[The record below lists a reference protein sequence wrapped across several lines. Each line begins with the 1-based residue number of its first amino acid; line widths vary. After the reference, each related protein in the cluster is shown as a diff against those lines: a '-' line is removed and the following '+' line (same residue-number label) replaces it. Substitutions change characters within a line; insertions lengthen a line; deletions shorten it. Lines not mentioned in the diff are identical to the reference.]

1 MKKEVPTQLLVGLAI
16 VLVGGGALGGEYFLV
31 KWLPKHRERVREETL
46 ELLPY
51 QNAALGVEMQV
62 AAGLYGK
69 VEDFP
74 GGVRIT
80 RPKFWSIPPALTLT
94 SQPNPDAT
102 SEFSPE
108 VLAKWQT
115 EGVYQEIPRY
125 HFERTKINNRDAVL
139 IWQYANRAMLL
150 TARVISPQRIV
161 EAACTPGR
169 EDEDL
174 YMQACDESVR
184 TMKVAGPE
192 PLPPLQPILELTGR
206 VGRTRGAR

>member
-1 MKKEVPTQLLVGLAI
+1 MKKAIPTQLIVALAI
-16 VLVGGGALGGEYFLV
+16 MLVGGGALGGEYFLV
-31 KWLPKHRERVREETL
+31 KWLPKHQERVREETL
-46 ELLPY
+46 ELMPY
-51 QNAALGVEMQV
+51 QNAALGVEMQI
-62 AAGLYGK
+62 AAGLYGR

-94 SQPNPDAT
+94 SQPNPDAVF
-102 SEFSPE
+102 EFSPE

-115 EGVYQEIPRY
+115 QGVYQEIPRY

-150 TARVISPQRIV
+150 TARVISPERIV

-184 TMKVAGPE
+184 TLKVAGPE
-192 PLPPLQPILELTGR
+192 PPPPQQPVLELTGR
-206 VGRTRGAR
+206 AEKPRGAR